1 MRGGG
6 ASRPWAMGMGFEV
19 HTTGCPGF
27 QLARG
32 AELAELTE
40 TGSDSFSSSNS
51 DGGQRRS
58 EGQP

>member
-1 MRGGG
+1 
-6 ASRPWAMGMGFEV
+6 MGMGCEV
-19 HTTGCPGF
+19 YTPRPG
-27 QLARG
+27 LNPARG
-32 AELAELTE
+32 AEQAQLTE